1 MALPWDVI
9 YHEISVGFKLI
20 EIAFFLLFA
29 MIFILKLRNKYE
41 TRSQKE
47 IYLGTTIF
55 MLCYLVS
62 DVFFLLAFYGNIY
75 LETNFYFQ
83 SWKIATII
91 GISGTAFFIFTI
103 EKNIGIIKR
112 LKTHYAFTII
122 SSVLLILT
130 IVINVEIGRLI
141 AYLSLPFIFLLVLLF
156 HFYIYLKA
164 PNEYKR
170 DLFLSFL
177 GFLIFLISYTL
188 PTEIARNILSIPM
201 EHLLIISSILIIFGI
216 GLYTIKIPPNAEL
229 EWHESII
236 ALLIIHSV
244 KGMTLYEYDFKEKM
258 GDGDLIAGGL
268 VGISSIIQEMTK
280 SNTDVKIIQ
289 QENRNI
295 LLEHGEYV
303 TTSLISNEDLQILRK
318 KLSNLTDEFER
329 LFKEQ
334 LKDWKGNL
342 DIFQPAKAL
351 IEQTFEIERFF
362 T

>member
-1 MALPWDVI
+1 MAIPWATI
-9 YHEISVGFKLI
+9 FHEISIGFKLI
-20 EIAFFLLFA
+20 EIAFILLFA
-29 MIFILKLRNKYE
+29 IIFLLKVRNKNE
-41 TRSQKE
+41 TRNQKQ
-47 IYLGTTIF
+47 IYLGNSVF
-55 MLCYLVS
+55 LLCYLIS
-62 DVFFLLAFYGNIY
+62 DVFFLLAFYGDLYSEPI
-75 LETNFYFQ
+75 FYFQ
-83 SWKIATII
+83 MWKIATII
-91 GISGTAFFIFTI
+91 GISGTAFFIFMI

-112 LKTHYAFTII
+112 LRTHYAFTII
-122 SSVLLILT
+122 SSVLLVLT
-130 IVINVEIGRLI
+130 IVINLEMGRII

-188 PTEIARNILSIPM
+188 PTEIAQTIIPLPM
-201 EHLLIISSILIIFGI
+201 DYLLIISSILIIFGI

-244 KGMTLYEYDFKEKM
+244 KGMTLYEYNFREKM

-268 VGISSIIQEMTK
+268 VGISTLIQEITN
-280 SNTDVKIIQ
+280 SDTDVKIIK
-289 QENRNI
+289 QEKRNI
-295 LLEHGEYV
+295 LLEHGEFV
-303 TTSLISNEDLQILRK
+303 TVSLISNEDLQILRK
-318 KLSNLTDEFER
+318 KLNNITTEFER

-342 DIFQPAKAL
+342 DIFLPAKAL
-351 IEQTFEIERFF
+351 VKETFEIKRFF
-362 T
+362 S